1 MAMIDELVHIIKPR
15 KVLVLA
21 IDGVTPRAKL
31 CQQRARRFRSM
42 RDRQMM
48 ISDLMKEGELEED
61 DTLADSNMITA
72 GSWFMTEVS
81 KQIKYFLDMKLN
93 TDPLYQPLKIV
104 YSDAGVPGEGE
115 HKIMDYLRS
124 FRSDPNYEPNT
135 RHCIYGADADLIML
149 SLATHETHFV
159 ILREKVEVRKKK
171 AGKVERTKMIVT
183 QDF

>member
-1 MAMIDELVHIIKPR
+1 MIDELVHIIKPR

-31 CQQRARRFRSM
+31 CQQRARRFRAM
-42 RDRQMM
+42 RDRQAM
-48 ISDLMKEGELEED
+48 ITNLLKEGELDED

-81 KQIKYFLDMKLN
+81 KQIKYFLDLKMN
-93 TDPLYQPLKIV
+93 TDPLYQPLKII

-115 HKIMDYLRS
+115 HKIMDFLRT
-124 FRSDPNYEPNT
+124 FRSDPAYEPNT

-149 SLATHETHFV
+149 SLATHEPHFV
-159 ILREKVEVRKKK
+159 ILR
-171 AGKVERTKMIVT
+171 
-183 QDF
+183 

>member
-1 MAMIDELVHIIKPR
+1 
-15 KVLVLA
+15 
-21 IDGVTPRAKL
+21 
-31 CQQRARRFRSM
+31 
-42 RDRQMM
+42 
-48 ISDLMKEGELEED
+48 MKEGELDED

-81 KQIKYFLDMKLN
+81 RQIKYFLDMKIN

-124 FRSDPNYEPNT
+124 FRSGPDYQPNT

-159 ILREKVEVRKKK
+159 LLREKVEVRKKK

-183 QDF
+183 